1 MANLIRT
8 GWSYADAV
16 RGPVRQH
23 KSAGL
28 TPIPTKDEAFP
39 PLVQT
44 SPPEQLPLPATT
56 AAEPIAP
63 NGIHVVSLCQCHMSI
78 FRVNYNFVNFRKRE
92 YVYFKLHDY
101 NFRLVFVVVGC
112 MRCGMTT
119 SVKWQGFPP
128 RPCRSYLV

>member
-39 PLVQT
+39 PSVPT
-44 SPPEQLPLPATT
+44 PPPEQLTLPAAT
-56 AAEPIAP
+56 AAEPKAP
-63 NGIHVVSLCQCHMSI
+63 NGIDVVSLCQCHMSI
-78 FRVNYNFVNFRKRE
+78 FRVNYNFVNF
-92 YVYFKLHDY
+92 
-101 NFRLVFVVVGC
+101 
-112 MRCGMTT
+112 
-119 SVKWQGFPP
+119 
-128 RPCRSYLV
+128 

>member
-1 MANLIRT
+1 MRT

-44 SPPEQLPLPATT
+44 SPPEQLPLPAAT
-56 AAEPIAP
+56 A
-63 NGIHVVSLCQCHMSI
+63 VSLCQCHMSI

-92 YVYFKLHDY
+92 YVYFKLHD
-101 NFRLVFVVVGC
+101 
-112 MRCGMTT
+112 
-119 SVKWQGFPP
+119 
-128 RPCRSYLV
+128 

>member
-1 MANLIRT
+1 MANLMRT

-44 SPPEQLPLPATT
+44 SPPEQLPLPAAT
-56 AAEPIAP
+56 AAEPIAL
-63 NGIHVVSLCQCHMSI
+63 NGIHVVSICQCYMSI
-78 FRVNYNFVNFRKRE
+78 FRVNYNLLICENANTYILNYMTKTFVWS
-92 YVYFKLHDY
+92 L
-101 NFRLVFVVVGC
+101 L
-112 MRCGMTT
+112 
-119 SVKWQGFPP
+119 
-128 RPCRSYLV
+128 